1 MKLTQSQLKQLIKE
15 EISKV
20 LSEQPWEVGHEP
32 VTPEVEAARKERAAE
47 KHREEAQRLRDSAQK
62 KTVEGDA
69 GLDFTDEG
77 RELMAK
83 ADRHEEQAAIVD
95 GQAAKLR
102 SGKPGREARGYGK
115 HLEEIVEEELE
126 AALGEANLSPNAW
139 ENGRWTD
146 DAEKA
151 GAAFATGGPDYEA
164 WFKDSRWKEVAEKE
178 TLDDDPRAPKDPKTG
193 EVVIAY
199 PWSKLVQ
206 YFNLGFRRAKD
217 AQTPDP
223 SGWEKFKRGAASKLG
238 LEEELKQIV
247 KEELEAALKERA
259 PRLTRDRPGAPS
271 QAQAPS
277 KCEKLAKDLKAAATA
292 ASAPGAG
299 YGDEWHTQAALNSA
313 EAAWKKAGCGEQGNT
328 Q

>member
-1 MKLTQSQLKQLIKE
+1 MKITKTQLRQIIKE
-15 EISKV
+15 ELSKV

-32 VTPEVEAARKERAAE
+32 VTAEEEAARKEKAAA
-47 KHREEAQRLRDSAQK
+47 KHREKAQRLRNQAMSHTDPG
-62 KTVEGDA
+62 GDNY
-69 GLDFTDEG
+69 TEEG
-77 RELMAK
+77 RKLMAK
-83 ADRHEEQAAIVD
+83 AVHHEEQAAIVD

-102 SGKPGREARGYGK
+102 SGKPGREERGYGK
-115 HLEEIVEEELE
+115 HLEEIVKEELE

-164 WFKDSRWKEVAEKE
+164 WFKDSRWKEVAEEE